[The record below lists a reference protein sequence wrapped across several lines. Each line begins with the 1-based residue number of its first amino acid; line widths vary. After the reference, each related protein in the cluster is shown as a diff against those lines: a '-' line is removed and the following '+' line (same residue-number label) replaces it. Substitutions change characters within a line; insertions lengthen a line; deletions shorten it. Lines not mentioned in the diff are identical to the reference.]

1 MPKKTNQET
10 NTDESTVTNEQFRPE
25 TSIANGETGF
35 APEYDPN
42 YEPLSVPEQVETV
55 RSEQNPARSAANQT
69 QHNQQSQSSQ
79 QRQAGPNANRQQ
91 SNGFSSQNRNNQTA
105 QTSYGNWG
113 QTMQTQSNSM
123 QDQQHINSAQ
133 FGSARQQGG
142 NYLQI
147 LNLGDAK
154 RLASLLGGV
163 WLAIYGLSRSLG
175 SLILA
180 SAGLGLLYYAI
191 TGHWPLAG
199 QASEQRTGQGG
210 RSMGTANPVSAMYSA
225 TDSSTTTKN
234 ILVKA
239 PLHAVYQAWANFE
252 NFPNFMHHIKSVY
265 KTGERTSHWTM
276 EGPFNTQIEWDA
288 ETTRLDEDKRIA
300 WNSIT
305 GDIKTSGQV
314 TFNQLPNDEVEVTVM
329 LKYVPPA
336 GLAGNIVAELFGN
349 PEGKLLED
357 LRNFKRYIE
366 QREPQL
372 A

>member
-1 MPKKTNQET
+1 MPKKANQET
-10 NTDESTVTNEQFRPE
+10 STDENAVTNEHFRPE
-25 TSIANGETGF
+25 TNIANGETGF

-42 YEPLSVPEQVETV
+42 DEPLSVPGQAETIQ
-55 RSEQNPARSAANQT
+55 SDQNSIRSAANQT
-69 QHNQQSQSSQ
+69 QHNQQSQGSQ
-79 QRQAGPNANRQQ
+79 QSQTGSSTNRQQ
-91 SNGFSSQNRNNQTA
+91 INGFSSQNSNNQTA
-105 QTSYGNWG
+105 QTGYGNWG
-113 QTMQTQSNSM
+113 QTMQTQSNPL
-123 QDQQHINSAQ
+123 QDQQRMNSTQ

-142 NYLQI
+142 NYLPM

-154 RLASLLGGV
+154 RLASLLGGI

-191 TGHWPLAG
+191 TGRWPLAG
-199 QASEQRTGQGG
+199 QASDQRTSQGG
-210 RSMGTANPVSAMYSA
+210 RSLGAANPVSAMYSA

-239 PLHAVYQAWANFE
+239 PLHEIYQAWANFE
-252 NFPNFMHHIKSVY
+252 NFPNFMHHIKSIY

-288 ETTRLDEDKRIA
+288 ETTRQDEDKRIA

-366 QREPQL
+366 QREPQH